1 MYRSSSVT
9 FPRVTKQKLRLSGEP
24 ALLDEIRTAPLSP
37 KISLSQPLQSI
48 PSSSDI
54 CVPLPGARLNG
65 IKSPG
70 SNYILR
76 GPNTR
81 GEAEP
86 EAPEFDALE
95 DLNWTDWDEVLK
107 NRRLLDQ
114 GHQVVLGV
122 AKNKMDNFSEGFKY
136 GNYFDNL
143 LPIICSGYLK
153 ADKIA
158 YCGNTNLK
166 RGKVPCD
173 QWTLCSKC
181 AYVEGIDPS
190 EAFDGTFEKDTF
202 YHVTLGFDDGISFD
216 TTNSEDAKIYWSA
229 NQTALRHLLDN
240 GLIRGAYIS
249 HELKI
254 RSLVPLRVNPHSHAI
269 VTASAFPDELKTA
282 LGNMVSDYAGVGLAP
297 SIEVKLLNSKEYHRK
312 CIRYLTK
319 AIELKEPYETAWQKL
334 CVPDRSSAKEV
345 NLAMRNFVDAYS
357 AAGGGI
363 KKRVYMGNLMSQSK
377 SFIGVPAKERPS
389 NIKRE
394 EHRAKRGKSK
404 RSKRKK
410 AKR

>member
-1 MYRSSSVT
+1 MNPLPNNS
-9 FPRVTKQKLRLSGEP
+9 PGAP
-24 ALLDEIRTAPLSP
+24 ALLDEIRTGPLSP
-37 KISLSQPLQSI
+37 KTILFEPSPSI
-48 PSSSDI
+48 PSSSDS
-54 CVPLPGARLNG
+54 CVPLPGPRSDG

-76 GPNTR
+76 GPNNR
-81 GEAEP
+81 EEAEP
-86 EAPEFDALE
+86 ETLEFDALE

-114 GHQVVLGV
+114 GHQGVLGI

-136 GNYFDNL
+136 GNYFENL
-143 LPIICSGYLK
+143 LPIICSGYSK
-153 ADKIA
+153 GPKIVH
-158 YCGNTNLK
+158 CGNFLK
-166 RGKVPCD
+166 GYKVPCD

-202 YHVTLGFDDGISFD
+202 YHVTLGFDDGIPFD

-229 NQTALRHLLDN
+229 NQTALRHLMNND
-240 GLIRGAYIS
+240 LIRGAYIS

-269 VTASAFPDELKTA
+269 VTASEFPDELKTA
-282 LGNMVSDYAGVGLAP
+282 LGKMVSDYAGVGLVP
-297 SIEVKLLNSKEYHRK
+297 SIEVKFIDCKEYHRK

-319 AIELKEPYETAWQKL
+319 AIELKEPYVTAWGKL
-334 CVPDRSSAKEV
+334 CVPDRSRAKEV

-377 SFIGVPAKERPS
+377 SFIGVPVKDRPS
-389 NIKRE
+389 EIKRE
-394 EHRAKRGKSK
+394 EYKASKGKKKEKRRRQKKRAKT
-404 RSKRKK
+404 